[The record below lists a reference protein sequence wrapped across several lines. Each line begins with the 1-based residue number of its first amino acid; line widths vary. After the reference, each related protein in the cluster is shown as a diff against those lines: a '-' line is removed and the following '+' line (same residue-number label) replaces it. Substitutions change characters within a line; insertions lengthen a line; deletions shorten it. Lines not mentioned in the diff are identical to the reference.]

1 MEGSSRDLLTS
12 GIVGE
17 NVHVYKQN
25 GSTKKVRKYLLLY
38 CNNQK
43 IHLCGEK
50 YKTRVIINIYIQYM
64 YITDLIIL

>member
-25 GSTKKVRKYLLLY
+25 GSAKKVKKRSPLY
-38 CNNQK
+38 CNNRK
-43 IHLCGEK
+43 IHLCGENNK
-50 YKTRVIINIYIQYM
+50 NIK
-64 YITDLIIL
+64 LE

>member
-25 GSTKKVRKYLLLY
+25 GSTKKVRKDLLLY

-43 IHLCGEK
+43 IHLCGEN
-50 YKTRVIINIYIQYM
+50 Y
-64 YITDLIIL
+64 

>member
-25 GSTKKVRKYLLLY
+25 GSTKKVRKDLLY
-38 CNNQK
+38 
-43 IHLCGEK
+43 I
-50 YKTRVIINIYIQYM
+50 VIIRRFIYVEKNIK
-64 YITDLIIL
+64 LE